1 MWLLL
6 LTASPLHG
14 KHWCNGLG
22 SNLTAGNS
30 YEPHILGFTI
40 LNGILKRGRQIVAA
54 KKQTFCALTFVCIT
68 GVLVYTHANALKF
81 SQIQAAAT
89 HPLLLAFAPTMEEK
103 LSVIIPSEHS
113 VFECLSV

>member
-6 LTASPLHG
+6 LTASPLHS

-40 LNGILKRGRQIVAA
+40 LNGILKRGRQSSSEKTDVLRSDI
-54 KKQTFCALTFVCIT
+54 CIS
-68 GVLVYTHANALKF
+68 GVLVYTHANALTF

-113 VFECLSV
+113 VFV